1 MAMYVIK
8 QIENDA
14 NVYIIHRR
22 EVTQAE
28 SLPLNLCS
36 MAANILVKN
45 AASDISP
52 MTNSAVISL
61 FLKRHC

>member
-1 MAMYVIK
+1 MYVIK

-22 EVTQAE
+22 EVTRAE

-36 MAANILVKN
+36 IAAKMLVKH

-52 MTNSAVISL
+52 MINSAVISL
-61 FLKRHC
+61 FLK

>member
-1 MAMYVIK
+1 MTMDVIK

-14 NVYIIHRR
+14 NVYIIQRR

-45 AASDISP
+45 TASDISP
-52 MTNSAVISL
+52 MMNSAITSL
-61 FLKRHC
+61 LLKRHC